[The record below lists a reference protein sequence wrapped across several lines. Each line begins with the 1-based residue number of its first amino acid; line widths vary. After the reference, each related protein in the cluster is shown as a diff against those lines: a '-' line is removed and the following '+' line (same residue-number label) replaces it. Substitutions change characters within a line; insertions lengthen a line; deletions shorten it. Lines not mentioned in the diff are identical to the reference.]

1 MSRLRGF
8 VWLLAGVVV
17 ALLSAFV
24 AFQTLSRAAAQSAT
38 PVGSGGPSVTVVTAA
53 RTIPVRTLLTA
64 ADVAVRE
71 VPVES
76 VPEGAVAGLASAEGR
91 LTLSDLVPGE
101 ILVAGR
107 LVDPN
112 VVAAD
117 GRTALQLVDDEVLVA
132 IPATALLSQ
141 LDVLKPG
148 DHVDLFFS
156 LEFPENRA
164 GNDDDKEQQATFDL
178 LQNVT
183 VVALPGLQNAAE
195 TAQGAAA
202 GQGAL
207 PEALLVTLRPQDA
220 LQLKYVLDAGCTLDL
235 ALRAPGADQPYDVTP
250 VDVDYLID
258 RLKIPI
264 GPGQ

>member
-24 AFQTLSRAAAQSAT
+24 AFQTLSRAAAQSAS
-38 PVGSGGPSVTVVTAA
+38 PVAAGPAVTVVAAA
-53 RTIPVRTLLTA
+53 RAVPVRTLLA
-64 ADVAVRE
+64 ADDLVVRE
-71 VPVES
+71 APVEN
-76 VPEGAVAGLASAEGR
+76 VPEGAVADLQGAVGR
-91 LTLSDLVPGE
+91 LTLSELAPGE
-101 ILVAGR
+101 VLLASR
-107 LVDPN
+107 LLDPN

-117 GRTALQLVDDEVLVA
+117 GRTALQLVEDEVLVA

-141 LDVLKPG
+141 INVLKPG
-148 DHVDLFFS
+148 DHVDLLFS
-156 LEFPENRA
+156 LDFPENRA
-164 GNDDDKEQQATFDL
+164 AGNNDKAQQATFDL

-183 VVALPGLQNAAE
+183 IAALSGVQNATDAAQSAAS
-195 TAQGAAA
+195 AQGAE
-202 GQGAL
+202 

-220 LQLKYVLDAGCTLDL
+220 LQLKYVLDAGGMLDI

-258 RLKIPI
+258 RMKIPI

>member
-1 MSRLRGF
+1 
-8 VWLLAGVVV
+8 
-17 ALLSAFV
+17 
-24 AFQTLSRAAAQSAT
+24 
-38 PVGSGGPSVTVVTAA
+38 
-53 RTIPVRTLLTA
+53 
-64 ADVAVRE
+64 
-71 VPVES
+71 
-76 VPEGAVAGLASAEGR
+76 
-91 LTLSDLVPGE
+91 
-101 ILVAGR
+101 
-107 LVDPN
+107 
-112 VVAAD
+112 
-117 GRTALQLVDDEVLVA
+117 
-132 IPATALLSQ
+132 
-141 LDVLKPG
+141 
-148 DHVDLFFS
+148 
-156 LEFPENRA
+156 
-164 GNDDDKEQQATFDL
+164 EQQATFDL

-220 LQLKYVLDAGCTLDL
+220 LQLKYVLDAGGTLDL